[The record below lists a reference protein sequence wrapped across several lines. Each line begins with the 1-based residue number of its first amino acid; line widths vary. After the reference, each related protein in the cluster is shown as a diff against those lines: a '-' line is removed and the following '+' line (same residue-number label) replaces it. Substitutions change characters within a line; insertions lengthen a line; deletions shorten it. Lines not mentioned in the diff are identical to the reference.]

1 MAKNLAFHRLLLD
14 FDLAGHPVGVS
25 VESWDGDKRL
35 SLTVLPIPGPFDN
48 ANDALAQALAFV
60 QTRYGVHVTLY

>member
-1 MAKNLAFHRLLLD
+1 MTKNLAFHRILLD
-14 FDLAGHPVGVS
+14 FCLNGHPVGIS

-48 ANDALAQALAFV
+48 ANDALGQALAFV
-60 QTRYGVHVTLY
+60 QTRYGVQGTLY